1 MHLVF
6 DIRTI
11 AELEVQK
18 GQGNTYDTFPPLFF
32 FKYTTGQSLSRTS

>member
-6 DIRTI
+6 DIRTV

-32 FKYTTGQSLSRTS
+32 F